1 MCGASA
7 HENKGGSGH
16 SNQEKLSQCSCERC
30 NEKGSLSSPKIR
42 ILRGPVLGEHESS
55 LRHTPPCA
63 LRGRF
68 MMSRTLR
75 CLPGTLPQVAKTFG
89 HVWREQ
95 DFVSDLGLEPS
106 VGPVSRCKITTGNVR
121 TRTGIFCCTSTHEKK
136 SVVSGARA
144 HVDLMS
150 FLKNLVWSKTYLSKS
165 ST

>member
-1 MCGASA
+1 MRDVVRK
-7 HENKGGSGH
+7 KGF
-16 SNQEKLSQCSCERC
+16 
-30 NEKGSLSSPKIR
+30 LSSPQFHRFIINNNNLTRFR
-42 ILRGPVLGEHESS
+42 ILLRTVLGEHESS
-55 LRHTPPCA
+55 LRHTLPCA

-68 MMSRTLR
+68 MVSRTLR
-75 CLPGTLPQVAKTFG
+75 CLPGTLPQVSKKTFG